1 MEKIKNVLQKIAKKK
16 VYLFLD
22 ENKCNIKAK
31 GNISALTDQDKIDI
45 SNYKNQIVELLLKK
59 RKLKGINYNSIE
71 KTLPSESYRIS
82 DAQRRIW
89 VLSQFEE
96 ATIAYHMP
104 FHIDINGALDLD
116 KIKHS
121 IASLIDR
128 HEILRTVFRENSAG
142 EVRQWVLD
150 REFFNFEVKELDFS
164 QDKDCDERIREYFVR
179 DNMLAFDL
187 EQGPLLRTSIIKM
200 PSNRYVFYYNM
211 HHIIS
216 DGWSI
221 EVLSKDFMAYYESY
235 ISGRQVAL
243 PELQIQYK
251 DYAAWQLKELSRASS
266 VVNRAYWLDSLSG
279 ELPLLNFPSQ
289 ELRPKIKT
297 YKGHRLRT
305 YLGSSQ
311 TSNLRRFSQKS
322 GGSLFMGLLGVWNV
336 LCYRYTGQEDIIIGS
351 PVAGR
356 DHPDLED
363 QLGCYVNTLA
373 LRNQVNPEEDF
384 NVFFDRLKD
393 RTLNAYSHQM
403 YPFDRLVAE
412 LDLHRDTSRSAVFDV
427 MLTLQ
432 NIGKSS
438 GELISEEGTDK
449 IYDRGSEVSKFD
461 MSLEFQEEGEY
472 ISFMITYNSDVYN
485 QNMVENLMRHYKQL
499 LNALLCNPTEK
510 LGKVEYLN
518 KEEKTE
524 LLYTFNTTKVDYPK
538 DKTIVDLFEEQVE
551 KTPDAIAVVFEEIEL
566 TYKELNEKSNQLS
579 HYLKDNHNIQLGDL
593 IGVQLGRSEWF
604 IISILGVLKAG
615 GAYIPIDPNYPVE
628 RITYIKEDSDCKL
641 CIDERELLEF
651 KSNSRFQLKT
661 DSPPSL
667 HKSNSLVYVMYTS
680 GTTGKPK
687 GVMITNSNLVS
698 FFVNLDTVFFLSEVN
713 KLALTTNFT
722 FDISVLEILG
732 GLCKGKEL
740 YLFSEEVLLDPIMF
754 MDCITH
760 FSIEGVQLTP
770 SRLSQLYDLGFNFPS
785 SVSVMLVG
793 GEAMSATLYERLKKE
808 FFTVVNVYGPTE
820 TTIWSS
826 SLVLKDSVGLSIGS
840 ALQNEQIYILSLS
853 GTLQPLEVEGD
864 IYIGG
869 AGVALGYLNRSELTK
884 EKFVSNP
891 FMIGE
896 RLYKTGDL
904 GRRLSDGNIEFLG
917 RNDDQVK
924 ILGHRIELGEISYVL
939 SKKDQLNEVVVLSR
953 DNISKEKELVVYFT
967 SNSDQTAMML
977 RSYLQEYLPDY
988 MLPSHYVQLK
998 EFPLTSSGKI
1008 DRRLLLKREIEGLNS
1023 GVEYAAPRNELEAK
1037 MVKIWEQVLEKNQVG
1052 INDNFF
1058 SLGGNSIK
1066 AGIVRSKIQKEFD
1079 VKIELKELYINSTI
1093 VDLTSYIE
1101 SLDLLISQVDQNI
1114 EGTDELV
1121 F

>member
-1 MEKIKNVLQKIAKKK
+1 MIKLIEKLTANKIYLSLKEGEELSISFKDEKISKEIIQELRN
-16 VYLFLD
+16 
-22 ENKCNIKAK
+22 NKEKLI
-31 GNISALTDQDKIDI
+31 T
-45 SNYKNQIVELLLKK
+45 YLKK
-59 RKLKGINYNSIE
+59 YKLQTSFNSIK
-71 KTLPSESYRIS
+71 KTLPLESYSIS

-89 VLSQFEE
+89 ILSQFEE
-96 ATIAYHMP
+96 ASIAYHMP
-104 FHIDINGALDLD
+104 FHLEIYGAFDFD
-116 KIKHS
+116 KVKKS
-121 IASLIDR
+121 IVSLIER
-128 HEILRTVFRENSAG
+128 HEILRTVFRENSEG
-142 EVRQWVLD
+142 EVRQWVLE
-150 REFFNFEVKELDFS
+150 RESLNFEVKELDFS
-164 QDKDCDERIREYFVR
+164 QDKDCEERIREYFVC

-187 EQGPLLRTSIIKM
+187 EQGPLLRASIIKM
-200 PSNRYVFYYNM
+200 PSRRYVFYYNM

-216 DGWSI
+216 DGWSM
-221 EVLSKDFMAYYESY
+221 EVLVKDFMAYYESY
-235 ISGRQVAL
+235 VSGSQITL

-251 DYAAWQLKELSRASS
+251 DYTDWQLKELSSASS
-266 VVNRAYWLDSLSG
+266 AVHRAYWLDNLSG
-279 ELPLLNFPSQ
+279 ELPFLNFPSQ

-297 YKGHRLRT
+297 YKGRRLRS

-311 TSNLRRFSQKS
+311 TDDLKRFSQES
-322 GGSLFMGLLGVWNV
+322 GGSLFMGLLGVWKV

-373 LRNQVNPEEDF
+373 LRNRVNPKEDF
-384 NVFFDRLKD
+384 NTFFERLKNG
-393 RTLNAYSHQM
+393 TLNAYSHQV

-427 MLTLQ
+427 MLTLH
-432 NIGKSS
+432 NLRKDNRSK
-438 GELISEEGTDK
+438 LISEEETNK
-449 IYDRGSEVSKFD
+449 IYDIGSEVSKFD
-461 MSLEFQEEGEY
+461 MSIEFQEDEEY
-472 ISFMITYNSDVYN
+472 LSFMITYNSDVYN
-485 QNMVENLMRHYKQL
+485 QKMVEGLMRHYKQL
-499 LNALLCNPTEK
+499 LSALLSNPTEK
-510 LGKVEYLN
+510 LGKVQYLS
-518 KEEKTE
+518 KEEQTE

-538 DKTIVDLFEEQVE
+538 DKTIVDLFEDQVE

-566 TYKELNEKSNQLS
+566 TYKELNEKSNQLA
-579 HYLKDNHNIQLGDL
+579 HYLKCNYSIQLGDL
-593 IGVQLGRSEWF
+593 IGIQLGRSEWY
-604 IISILGVLKAG
+604 IISILGILKAG
-615 GAYIPIDPNYPVE
+615 GSYMPIDPNYPVE
-628 RITYIKEDSDCKL
+628 RITYIKKDSDCKV
-641 CIDERELLEF
+641 CIDENELFEF
-651 KSNSRFQLKT
+651 KSNSKFHLKT
-661 DSPPSL
+661 DNLPSL

-713 KLALTTNFT
+713 KFALTTNFT
-722 FDISVLEILG
+722 FDISVLETLG

-740 YLFSEEVLLDPIMF
+740 YLFSEEVLLDPIIF
-754 MDCITH
+754 MDCITR

-785 SVSVMLVG
+785 SISVMLVG
-793 GEAMSATLYERLKKE
+793 GEAMSLTLYERLKE
-808 FFTVVNVYGPTE
+808 ECFTAINVYGPTE

-840 ALQNEQIYILSLS
+840 ALQNEQIYILSFS
-853 GTLQPLEVEGD
+853 GTLQPLGVEGD

-884 EKFVSNP
+884 DKFVSNP
-891 FMIGE
+891 FMEGE
-896 RLYKTGDL
+896 QLYKTGDL
-904 GRRLSDGNIEFLG
+904 GRRLSDGTIEFIG

-924 ILGHRIELGEISYVL
+924 IRGHRIELGEIEHVL

-953 DNISKEKELVVYFT
+953 NNVLKEKELVVYFT
-967 SNSDQTAMML
+967 SNSAQTATML

-1008 DRRLLLKREIEGLNS
+1008 DRHLLLKREKEGLNS
-1023 GVEYAAPRNELEAK
+1023 GVEYVAPRNELEAK
-1037 MVKIWEQVLEKNQVG
+1037 VVKIWEQVLGKNQVG

-1058 SLGGNSIK
+1058 TLGGNSLK
-1066 AGIVRSKIQKEFD
+1066 AGVVRSKIQKEFD
-1079 VKIELKELYINSTI
+1079 VKVELKELYINSTI

-1101 SLDLLISQVDQNI
+1101 SLDLLISQMDQNI